1 MQYLILS
8 LIILLSIVL
17 ILNYYSKKK
26 QKELLKK
33 IRAAWGNPKIDNINF
48 NKVENYSKLIKEKYF
63 HELSEQTLV
72 DTDFYELFKFVDRT
86 TSKIGQQYLFSAI
99 KKPTNSNS
107 TLQQLSSEAR
117 FFADN
122 KSIREEV
129 QQEIIKLDRSDA
141 YHISSLLSEKLIQK
155 PYWFRFLFLDTALV
169 IMLLGL
175 LFWSPV
181 FVLFLFIP
189 LTINIFLHYWNKSNS
204 YQFMQSFP
212 QLNQLIVVSKRLLQ
226 KDIPV
231 DKHMVEES
239 ALALKPF
246 QRKLR
251 LLSLGQDGSIKD
263 ELSQFGFYVIEIIK
277 ALFLIELYALFNLV
291 RELENKQAHIE
302 VLFRFVGKIDTAISI
317 ASLRAGSLKT
327 CEPNLTEKNKKLTF
341 KNIYHPLVID
351 CVANNIN
358 VNSKSIL
365 ITGSNMSG
373 KTTFLRSVAVNTIL
387 AQSIYT
393 CFADRYE
400 APFMKLF
407 SSIRI
412 DDNLLT
418 GKSFYLEEVNVMG
431 SLISEVKSDQQ
442 NIFILDEVFKG
453 TNTIERIASAKA
465 ILSYLNKFDNVIF
478 VSTHDIELA
487 KMLVGEFDLYHFT
500 EIIDDSQLCFDH
512 ELKVGPLKT
521 KNAIKILE
529 ISGFPSEIINE
540 AKDISEELAKKN

>member
-155 PYWFRFLFLDTALV
+155 PYWFKFLFLDTALV

-291 RELENKQAHIE
+291 RELENKQAYIE

-393 CFADRYE
+393 CFADGYE

>member
-99 KKPTNSNS
+99 KKPTNSKS

-540 AKDISEELAKKN
+540 AKDISEELATKN

>member
-155 PYWFRFLFLDTALV
+155 PYWFKFLFLDTALV

-291 RELENKQAHIE
+291 RELENKQAYIE

-341 KNIYHPLVID
+341 KNIYHPLVTD

-393 CFADRYE
+393 CFADGYE